1 MKKLTKNEIKALYP
15 DTIINEN
22 VVIYENVSIGSNV
35 FIGTGTTIKENVS
48 IESNVSIKNNVII
61 ENNVFIRENVCIG
74 SNAIIKKGAIIPVG
88 AIIKNGAII
97 EKGNEGIVIN
107 GMYANPISCYF
118 DSNKKEIIVMIDY
131 LHLPIDKWELIQS
144 VSNKFPIDLKDRK
157 KRKVTF
163 EFIKNYALNYNWR
176 K

>member
-1 MKKLTKNEIKALYP
+1 MKKLTKNKIKILYP
-15 DTIINEN
+15 NTIINEN

-35 FIGTGTTIKENVS
+35 VIGTNTIIKENVD
-48 IESNVSIKNNVII
+48 IESNVIIENNVII
-61 ENNVFIRENVCIG
+61 ESNVFIRENVCIG
-74 SNAIIKKGAIIPVG
+74 ANAIIKKDAIIPVG

-107 GMYANPISCYF
+107 GMYVHPISCYF
-118 DSNKKEIIVMIDY
+118 DSNKKEIIIMIDY
-131 LHLPIDKWELIQS
+131 LHLPIDRWELLQS
-144 VSNKFPIDLKDRK
+144 VSNEFPIELEDWK
-157 KRKVTF
+157 KRKITF